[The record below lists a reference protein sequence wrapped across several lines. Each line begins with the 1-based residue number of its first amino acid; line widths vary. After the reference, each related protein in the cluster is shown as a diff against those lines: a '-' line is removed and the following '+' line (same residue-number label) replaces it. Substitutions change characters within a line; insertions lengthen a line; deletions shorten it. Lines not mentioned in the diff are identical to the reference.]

1 MRQTVAGELRT
12 VLEEQERGLCQSGP
26 ASLQGPRGIGDTDSG
41 SHARGLRGLFL
52 QPLCP
57 GKQGASHWL
66 EQLRGEGAG
75 RGKGEPSFRSK
86 GHVRPH

>member
-41 SHARGLRGLFL
+41 SHARGLRGSLPTAPVPRETGSK
-52 QPLCP
+52 PL
-57 GKQGASHWL
+57 A
-66 EQLRGEGAG
+66 
-75 RGKGEPSFRSK
+75 
-86 GHVRPH
+86 